1 MMDRKTVSDDAF
13 IRWTRAQGKL
23 RPGRGTPRA
32 GASGGG
38 GGDDDAAAAS
48 ESPSGSPVKRP
59 AWPSPPPRARREAEA
74 KAEAKAKAEA
84 EVEAIGGGDDDDEEA
99 REEGARVMQF
109 ARRTKPRNRRRNE
122 RGPFE
127 YTSAPLTS
135 PPAKTRHPRSDHA
148 AILAF
153 SAAFSTQS
161 YSVHDVPVL
170 STIFT

>member
-32 GASGGG
+32 GGERRRRRRRRRGGG
-38 GGDDDAAAAS
+38 ERVPVRRVAGETTRVAVAAAA
-48 ESPSGSPVKRP
+48 R
-59 AWPSPPPRARREAEA
+59 RREAEA

-109 ARRTKPRNRRRNE
+109 ARPTKPRNRRRNE
-122 RGPFE
+122 RGPFGVIGQM
-127 YTSAPLTS
+127 
-135 PPAKTRHPRSDHA
+135 RRDWSDA
-148 AILAF
+148 M
-153 SAAFSTQS
+153 TWKNER
-161 YSVHDVPVL
+161 
-170 STIFT
+170 